1 MVVVKV
7 FLHAVM
13 AKKRKMQLRCR
24 DMEWWMRRRQLPSQ
38 LRQRVRHFER
48 QRWAAMG
55 GEDEMEII
63 KDLPEG
69 LRRDIKRYLCLDL
82 IRKVIATTISN
93 QCPGN
98 NLIFLNLKLIFLGE
112 LLKCLGAYI
121 P

>member
-1 MVVVKV
+1 MLLLYIKV

-24 DMEWWMRRRQLPSQ
+24 DMEWWMRRRQLPSR

-48 QRWAAMG
+48 QRWAIMG
-55 GEDEMEII
+55 GEDEMEMI

-82 IRKVIATTISN
+82 IKKVKDITHYHLAVCFGTYSITMTK
-93 QCPGN
+93 
-98 NLIFLNLKLIFLGE
+98 KLITL
-112 LLKCLGAYI
+112 CLF
-121 P
+121 

>member
-1 MVVVKV
+1 MKV

-24 DMEWWMRRRQLPSQ
+24 DMEWWMRRRQLPSR

-55 GEDEMEII
+55 GEDEMELI

-82 IRKVIATTISN
+82 IKKVR
-93 QCPGN
+93 
-98 NLIFLNLKLIFLGE
+98 
-112 LLKCLGAYI
+112 
-121 P
+121 